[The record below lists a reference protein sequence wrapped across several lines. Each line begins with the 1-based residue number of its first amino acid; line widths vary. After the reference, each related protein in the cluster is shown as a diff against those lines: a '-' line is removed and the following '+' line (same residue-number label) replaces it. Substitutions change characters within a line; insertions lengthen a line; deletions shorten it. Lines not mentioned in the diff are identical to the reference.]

1 MFRIVK
7 KDNVSNPLLQRLIT
21 VVIALVAAGAFIGL
35 CGYSPVTVYTEM
47 VKGSLTSAYCLRQ
60 TLIQMV
66 PLLIMALGVAV
77 CFKMQFINI
86 GAEGQF
92 YLAL

>member
-66 PLLIMALGVAV
+66 PLLSWLWVLPYASKCSLSISELKDSFIWAL
-77 CFKMQFINI
+77 
-86 GAEGQF
+86 
-92 YLAL
+92 